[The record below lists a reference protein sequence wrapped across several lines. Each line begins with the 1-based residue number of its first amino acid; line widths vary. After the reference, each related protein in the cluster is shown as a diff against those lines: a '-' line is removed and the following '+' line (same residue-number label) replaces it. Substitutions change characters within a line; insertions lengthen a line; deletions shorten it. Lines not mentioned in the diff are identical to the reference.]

1 MLSRFFVSNFKWLM
15 LASGIL
21 TCTMFLAFISPQF
34 SLQSNFGKTLPDELS
49 TLIVRN
55 WGFLIGLVGLML
67 IYGAMRESVRR
78 FALMVGGSSKIAFIF
93 LVVTAKED
101 YMNFGAGT
109 AVIVDSTM
117 VALFIAYLLLTRN
130 LVKGNS

>member
-1 MLSRFFVSNFKWLM
+1 MSRFFVSNFKWLM
-15 LASGIL
+15 LTSGIL
-21 TCTMFLAFISPQF
+21 TCTMFLAFISPQS

-49 TLIVRN
+49 MLIVRN

-78 FALMVGGSSKIAFIF
+78 FALVFGGSSKIAFIF

-101 YMNFGAGT
+101 YMNFGVGT
-109 AVIVDSTM
+109 AVIVDATM
-117 VALFIAYLLLTRN
+117 VALFITYLLLTRN